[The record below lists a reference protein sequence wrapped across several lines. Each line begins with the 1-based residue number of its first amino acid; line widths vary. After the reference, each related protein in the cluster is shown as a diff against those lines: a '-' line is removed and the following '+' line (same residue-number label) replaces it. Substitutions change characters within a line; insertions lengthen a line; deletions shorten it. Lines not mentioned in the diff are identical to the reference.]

1 MILVAGA
8 TGMLGSNITRRLLA
22 DGHSVRILVRPGSD
36 YHALV
41 EAGARPVVGEL
52 SDPASLRQACAGV
65 ATVITT
71 ANSAARGGRDTVETV
86 EIAGNRNLI
95 DAARDSGVTHFIFIS
110 ALGVFEDSPVPF
122 MRGKALAE
130 RHLRESGMPFTILQP
145 NIFLDVWAGML
156 VLGPVMAGQPVTLIG
171 EGRRRHSMIAADDV
185 ASFTVAC
192 VDNDAALNRTI
203 PLGGPDAVSWRE
215 VVAAAGRALGRDIP
229 IATASPADGLPGL
242 PETVSQLAAGFEM
255 YDSVVPM
262 DDTASTFGVR
272 LTSLD
277 EFMRGALA
285 PPPQIAS

>member
-8 TGMLGSNITRRLLA
+8 TGMLGSRITHRLLA

-36 YHALV
+36 YQALV
-41 EAGARPVVGEL
+41 EAGARPVLGEL
-52 SDPASLRQACAGV
+52 GDPASLRQACAGI

-71 ANSAARGGRDTVETV
+71 ANSAARGGRDTVESV
-86 EIAGNRNLI
+86 EVAGNRNLI
-95 DAARDSGVTHFIFIS
+95 DAARASGVSHFIFIS
-110 ALGVFEDSPVPF
+110 ALGVSEDSPVPF
-122 MRGKALAE
+122 MRGKAVAE

-145 NIFLDVWAGML
+145 NMFLDVWAGML

-185 ASFTVAC
+185 AAFTVAC
-192 VDNDAALNRTI
+192 VDNDAALDRAI
-203 PLGGPDAVSWRE
+203 PLGGPDAVSWQE

-229 IATASPADGLPGL
+229 IATAAPADGLPGL
-242 PETVSQLAAGFEM
+242 PETVSQLAASFEM

-262 DDTASTFGVR
+262 DDTAGTFGVR
-272 LTSLD
+272 LTSVD

-285 PPPQIAS
+285 PPQAAM

>member
-8 TGMLGSNITRRLLA
+8 TGMLGSRITHRLLA

-36 YHALV
+36 YQALAQ
-41 EAGARPVVGEL
+41 AGARPVVGEFG
-52 SDPASLRQACAGV
+52 DPASLRQACAGI

-71 ANSAARGGRDTVETV
+71 ANSAARGGRDTVESV

-95 DAARDSGVTHFIFIS
+95 DAARASGVGHFIFIS
-110 ALGVFEDSPVPF
+110 ALGVSEDSPVPF
-122 MRGKALAE
+122 MRGKAVAE
-130 RHLRESGMPFTILQP
+130 RHLRESGMPFTIVQP

-171 EGRRRHSMIAADDV
+171 AGRRRHSMIAADDV

-203 PLGGPDAVSWRE
+203 PLGGPVAVSWQE

-229 IATASPADGLPGL
+229 IVTAAPADGLPGL
-242 PETVSQLAAGFEM
+242 PETVSQLAASFEM

-272 LTSLD
+272 LTSVD

-285 PPPQIAS
+285 APPQAAV